1 MAGRTNASVDFLSAG
16 DATFTGHHGRSGAF
30 Q

>member
-1 MAGRTNASVDFLSAG
+1 MTGRTNASVDFLRAG
-16 DATFTGHHGRSGAF
+16 DAIFTGHHGRSGAL